1 MTRPNR
7 RLTAL
12 GAAIAVS
19 VAVTVPAYTAYA
31 AGGSGVAAK
40 PDRTMSKAPK
50 STKTATPTTRVTP
63 YSPPAAPDAVTPGAP
78 AQTITPSTHF
88 SVRVDRTG
96 KRPMDATWP
105 SADEVFTR
113 TELQQVLPKLT
124 AVKASQCRTGSL
136 PDGGS
141 THLSTECTL
150 NLMISGEPNDDRSKL
165 MVNIRGFGL
174 PQQIGSQWSKD
185 LAEARD
191 RSAERPGLYT
201 FYANKSLGV
210 SAAFTDGTTTKVLL
224 QKGDVAGEVW
234 FSGIGFTT
242 LTSDYLK
249 SRKLYRQKIVP
260 ALVQLL
266 GAKLTDTEKA
276 SA

>member
-1 MTRPNR
+1 MNR

-12 GAAIAVS
+12 GAAVAAC
-19 VAVTVPAYTAYA
+19 VAVAVPTYTAYA
-31 AGGSGVAAK
+31 AGGSGPAAK
-40 PDRTMSKAPK
+40 PGG
-50 STKTATPTTRVTP
+50 STSTHAKPTKKGKPTTRVTP
-63 YSPPAAPDAVTPGAP
+63 YSPPRAPQAVTPAAP
-78 AQTITPSTHF
+78 AHPITPSTHF

-96 KRPMDATWP
+96 KKPMDTTWP
-105 SADEVFTR
+105 SADEVFTQA
-113 TELQQVLPKLT
+113 ELQQLLPKLT
-124 AVKASQCRTGSL
+124 AVKATQCRAGSL

-150 NLMISGEPNDDRSKL
+150 ELMISGEPSDDRSKL
-165 MVNIRGFGL
+165 MINIRGFGL
-174 PQQIGSQWSKD
+174 PQQIGAEWSQD
-185 LAEARD
+185 LSEAQD
-191 RSAERPGLYT
+191 RSAQRPGLYT

-224 QKGDVAGEVW
+224 QHGDVAGEVW
-234 FSGIGFTT
+234 FSGIGFTD

-249 SRKLYRQKIVP
+249 SRKLYRQQIVP

-276 SA
+276 AS